1 MEKAAAQSS
10 ITMPHP
16 RNCIPRNY
24 SCIAALFGSVSIAD
38 QSKEDSVKD
47 GSVECTENHVV
58 QERPRGRETVYKPTL
73 RKRAKSLPAPLEHTK
88 PEIKV
93 TPSPARQKKVRFADS
108 LGLELISV
116 KHFCNADVPEVPI
129 HVMARLEQQ
138 KPPNHLWNVD
148 VRRTPTQSNFLETQF
163 VNPLQ
168 APGFLERVQQMKVS
182 LETVGTDDFSINGVI
197 RVLNISFEKKV
208 FVRYTL
214 DNWLSFMDV
223 PASYIYNSSNG
234 TTDRFSFKLIT
245 PTFQESGGTLQF
257 AIKYCVGVEEYW
269 DNNKGNN
276 YKIKSHRM
284 KVSPPKEWENAWIH
298 FI

>member
-1 MEKAAAQSS
+1 
-10 ITMPHP
+10 MPHA

-24 SCIAALFGSVSIAD
+24 SCIAALFGSVSTAD
-38 QSKEDSVKD
+38 QSKEDSVKESS
-47 GSVECTENHVV
+47 GEGTENHVV
-58 QERPRGRETVYKPTL
+58 QERPRGRETIYNPSVSPTL
-73 RKRAKSLPAPLEHTK
+73 RKRAKSLPAPLQHTK
-88 PEIKV
+88 PEIKG
-93 TPSPARQKKVRFADS
+93 TPSPARQKEVRFADS

-138 KPPNHLWNVD
+138 KPPKHLCNLEVF
-148 VRRTPTQSNFLETQF
+148 RTPTQSSFLETQF

-234 TTDRFSFKLIT
+234 KTDRFSFKLIT

-276 YKIKSHRM
+276 YEIKSHRM

>member
-1 MEKAAAQSS
+1 
-10 ITMPHP
+10 MPHP

-24 SCIAALFGSVSIAD
+24 SCIAALCGSVSIAD

-47 GSVECTENHVV
+47 GSGECTENHVV

-73 RKRAKSLPAPLEHTK
+73 HRRAKSLPAPLEHTK

-116 KHFCNADVPEVPI
+116 KHFSNADVPEVPI

-163 VNPLQ
+163 VNPFQ
-168 APGFLERVQQMKVS
+168 APGFLERVQQLKVS

-214 DNWLSFMDV
+214 DNWLTFMDV

-284 KVSPPKEWENAWIH
+284 NVSPPKEWENAWIH